1 MTMEDVV
8 NYAVVAILVLV
19 GCSQQPEGMPKN
31 EAKTSISAAQ
41 STPPKPQP
49 MPFAFDE
56 ENELIEFHYGWSAE
70 AAAVPE
76 LVKRFQSD
84 LQTEKSK
91 LLQGAKEV
99 KALRDEEGFD
109 FHGHMS
115 STSHET
121 AGQSE
126 KLLSLR
132 TDVGSYTGGAHG
144 NHGTKGL
151 LWDRAGAREIQ
162 VASLFAEP
170 SNMDRLLT
178 QRWCDALNAEREKRR
193 GEPVGNGTFD
203 DCPRFEDLAVI
214 PSDKNRNGRFDT
226 ILIVASPY
234 VAGPYAEGEYEIE
247 LSVTP
252 DLLAALKDEYRD
264 DFEADQT
271 Q

>member
-1 MTMEDVV
+1 V
-8 NYAVVAILVLV
+8 NYAVVAFLVLAA
-19 GCSQQPEGMPKN
+19 CSQQPEKTPGN
-31 EAKTSISAAQ
+31 EAKTAAPAPQ
-41 STPPKPQP
+41 GTPPKPQP
-49 MPFAFDE
+49 KPFAFDD

-76 LVKRFQSD
+76 LVKRFESD
-84 LQTEKSK
+84 LQTVKSK
-91 LLQGAKEV
+91 LLKGAKED
-99 KALRDEEGFD
+99 KALRDKEGFD
-109 FHGHMS
+109 FNPYMS
-115 STSHET
+115 STNYET
-121 AGQSE
+121 AGQSK

-132 TDVGSYTGGAHG
+132 ADIGDFTGGAHG

-151 LWDRAGAREIQ
+151 LWDRTGANEIQ
-162 VASLFAEP
+162 VASLFAES

-203 DCPRFEDLAVI
+203 DCPGLDQLAVI
-214 PSDKNRNGRFDT
+214 PSDRNRNGRFDT

-234 VAGPYAEGEYEIE
+234 VAGPYAEGEYEVG

-252 DLLAALKDEYRD
+252 DLLAALKGEYRG
-264 DFEADQT
+264 DFEAHQT

>member
-1 MTMEDVV
+1 
-8 NYAVVAILVLV
+8 
-19 GCSQQPEGMPKN
+19 
-31 EAKTSISAAQ
+31 
-41 STPPKPQP
+41 
-49 MPFAFDE
+49 
-56 ENELIEFHYGWSAE
+56 
-70 AAAVPE
+70 
-76 LVKRFQSD
+76 
-84 LQTEKSK
+84 
-91 LLQGAKEV
+91 
-99 KALRDEEGFD
+99 
-109 FHGHMS
+109 
-115 STSHET
+115 
-121 AGQSE
+121 
-126 KLLSLR
+126 LLSLR

-151 LWDRAGAREIQ
+151 LWDRAGAREVL

-170 SNMDRLLT
+170 SNMDRLLI

-203 DCPRFEDLAVI
+203 DCPRFDDLAVI
-214 PSDKNRNGRFDT
+214 PSDKNRNGRFDN

-252 DLLAALKDEYRD
+252 DLLAALKDEFRG